1 MIYGTTSLNALPWGK
16 YQYADSATHLH
27 STVGHHP
34 PHQHANHRPLMWA
47 PWHQEHTADPAQVHS
62 HGTNWFEG
70 AAESSWCTE
79 ILNLSKANFA
89 KITRS
94 ENLHVSHVLQ
104 KAKVEVNVDRT
115 KASAATTRNLI
126 TRASPWFIEDRTFL
140 SFILHNPTS
149 AVLLRGR
156 QTLKNLQKK
165 PCKAKTDWP
174 WRKDS
179 FPTFS

>member
-1 MIYGTTSLNALPWGK
+1 MPYRGENISMLILLPTSTPL
-16 YQYADSATHLH
+16 SAITRHISMQTIDH
-27 STVGHHP
+27 
-34 PHQHANHRPLMWA
+34 WC
-47 PWHQEHTADPAQVHS
+47 EH
-62 HGTNWFEG
+62 HGTKSTQLILPKFTAIEQTDLKEPLKVLG
-70 AAESSWCTE
+70 VTE